1 MTVFEYVLIALFLTP
16 FIVFL
21 SLFVIGEI
29 LFLYFF
35 LTGKTN
41 MFDNE
46 GKRK

>member
-1 MTVFEYVLIALFLTP
+1 MTVFEYVLIGLFLTP

-35 LTGKTN
+35 LTEKTN
-41 MFDNE
+41 MFGNE